1 MLHDLFS
8 VFAIFTFL
16 ELWLV
21 FIKGP
26 LIYARIL
33 YWNRRI
39 LHFSVLVT
47 WLDVCQNNAIL
58 LLFSITEFEFC
69 YTVNISFPLRMVIQ
83 GFLRLYKVS
92 VYRQSSSKD
101 CVIYFYI
108 NFLLL

>member
-16 ELWLV
+16 EPWLV

-58 LLFSITEFEFC
+58 LLFFYNRVWI
-69 YTVNISFPLRMVIQ
+69 L
-83 GFLRLYKVS
+83 LYSKHFF
-92 VYRQSSSKD
+92 SSKD
-101 CVIYFYI
+101 GHPRIFEIV
-108 NFLLL
+108 